1 MKRFMTKKV
10 LVVGVAVALVLGI
23 GGAAF
28 AYFTSTGTG
37 TGSAPVATV
46 SPLVIN
52 QIGGVPVYNSI
63 IDGSAYQWSFAY
75 NATGANDFGNEI
87 ILTKANQLL
96 TDVTVAM
103 GNFNSATDPS
113 KGSLPVT
120 LTIYKAGSGGLPGA
134 FIGSDTVDVIP
145 PATSTGYESTLPA
158 PYGIANFNV
167 TFDFTS
173 QYLTLPSD
181 VVYGISYDNSTVD
194 TGLNVNLSYENP
206 SVGSDTYPGYLYVST
221 GNGSDDSV
229 GGPTGE
235 ITCSDVS
242 STFAQYSTAS
252 GNSGACGLAATPGPS
267 NQIPGANLIPA
278 VEFDATGVSDL
289 YPGGPSVPIN
299 FSVTNPGAASAEV
312 QTVTI
317 KIAYDSNG
325 NIETTANDPSTAVDG
340 CSASWF
346 EINGSY
352 PSATLTLD
360 QNLLPGTALSW
371 VGAASISMPADSVDN
386 QNACQG
392 KNVGL
397 LFSSN

>member
-1 MKRFMTKKV
+1 MKRFMSKKL
-10 LVVGVAVALVLGI
+10 LVVGVVVAVFLGV

-28 AYFTSTGTG
+28 AFFTSSGGG
-37 TGSAPVATV
+37 TGSATVATV

-63 IDGSAYQWSFAY
+63 IDGSAYQNSFAY
-75 NATGANDFGNEI
+75 GASTDASDFGNEI
-87 ILTKANQLL
+87 TLANGGGLL

-103 GNFNSATDPS
+103 ANWNPWSESVPI
-113 KGSLPVT
+113 PIT
-120 LTIYKAGSGGLPGA
+120 LTIYDASSGGLPGA
-134 FIGSDTVDVIP
+134 EIGSDTVNLTP
-145 PATSTGYESTLPA
+145 PGTSSGAEGGANLA
-158 PYGIANFNV
+158 GIDNFNV

-173 QYLTLPSD
+173 KYLTLPSD
-181 VVYGISYDNSTVD
+181 VVYGIAYDDTVVD
-194 TGLNVNLSYENP
+194 QNLNVNLSYEPP
-206 SVGSDTYPGYLYVST
+206 SVGSDTYPGYLFVSQFGAGYAVT
-221 GNGSDDSV
+221 PGSGTVV
-229 GGPTGE
+229 GGSNGQ
-235 ITCSDVS
+235 ITCETVS
-242 STFAQYSTAS
+242 NTFAQYSTAS
-252 GNSGACGLAATPGPS
+252 GNGGKCGLS
-267 NQIPGANLIPA
+267 DLVPA
-278 VEFDATGVSDL
+278 VEFDTTSVTDL

-299 FSVTNPGAASAEV
+299 FSISNPGAASAEV

-346 EINGSY
+346 QINGSY
-352 PSATLTLD
+352 PSATLTLN